1 MKINNV
7 VLIYRVHAD
16 RKLVTIE
23 TCYSALT
30 GEVAEIFYGISPDDD
45 ADE

>member
-1 MKINNV
+1 MINNV
-7 VLIYRVHAD
+7 VLVYCVHSD
-16 RKLVTIE
+16 EKIVSIE

-45 ADE
+45 TDD